1 MDWID
6 TWLIPIIKSFG
17 IAFGL
22 LIGFAYTTWIE
33 RRGYGLFQLRRGPNR
48 AGPFGLLQPW
58 ADALKAFF
66 KEELVLDTV
75 DKVVYVIAPGIAMG
89 MALLPFAVIPFGKPV
104 NLFGREI
111 SLQLADVSIGLLW
124 ILSVAG
130 LGTYG
135 IVLGGWSSNN
145 KYSLLGALRTTAQL
159 LSYELPLGLAI
170 LSVVLTVGS
179 LKPSDIVG
187 FQSEKVW
194 LVVLQPVAF
203 LIFIISMFAEA
214 NRSPF
219 DLPET
224 ENELTAGFSTEYNG
238 IKFAL
243 YFMTEYIAMI
253 NASALCTTLFLGGW
267 RGPFVDQMPPT
278 LSVFLS
284 VFYFAAKVI
293 FMLFF
298 FVWVRASLPR
308 VRYDKSM
315 TFNWKFLMPLALANL
330 AVTAVVLTFLA

>member
-6 TWLIPIIKSFG
+6 TWLIPIIMSFV

-89 MALLPFAVIPFGKPV
+89 MSLLPFAVIPFGKPI

-111 SLQLADVSIGLLW
+111 PLQLADVSIGLLW

-135 IVLGGWSSNN
+135 IILGGWSSNN
-145 KYSLLGALRTTAQL
+145 KYSLLGALRTAAQL
-159 LSYELPLGLAI
+159 LSFELPLGLAI

-179 LKPSDIVG
+179 VKLSDIVD
-187 FQSEKVW
+187 FQSPLP
-194 LVVLQPVAF
+194 LVVMQPVAF
-203 LIFIISMFAEA
+203 LIFVISMFAET

-243 YFMTEYIAMI
+243 FFMAEYISMI

-267 RGPFVDQMPPT
+267 RGPFVDQVPI
-278 LSVFLS
+278 LSV
-284 VFYFAAKVI
+284 VYFVVKVI

-308 VRYDKSM
+308 VRFDKSM
-315 TFNWKFLMPLALANL
+315 SFNWKFLMPLGLANL
-330 AVTAVVLTFLA
+330 AATAVVLTFLP

>member
-6 TWLIPIIKSFG
+6 TWLIPIIMSFV

-48 AGPFGLLQPW
+48 AGPFGLFQPW

-75 DKVVYVIAPGIAMG
+75 DKVVYVIAPGVAMG
-89 MALLPFAVIPFGKPV
+89 MSLLPFAVIPFGKPI

-111 SLQLADVSIGLLW
+111 PLQLADVNIGLLW

-145 KYSLLGALRTTAQL
+145 KYSLLGALRTVAQL
-159 LSYELPLGLAI
+159 LSFELPLGLAI

-179 LKPSDIVG
+179 VKLSDIVD
-187 FQSEKVW
+187 FQSPLPLIMV
-194 LVVLQPVAF
+194 QPVAF
-203 LIFIISMFAEA
+203 LIFLVSMFAET

-243 YFMTEYIAMI
+243 FFMAEYINMI

-267 RGPFVDQMPPT
+267 RGPFVDQVPM
-278 LSVFLS
+278 LSV
-284 VFYFAAKVI
+284 VYFVLKVI
-293 FMLFF
+293 LMLFF

-308 VRYDKSM
+308 VRYYKSM
-315 TFNWKFLMPLALANL
+315 SFNWKFLMPLGLANL
-330 AVTAVVLTFLA
+330 AATAVVLTFLP

>member
-6 TWLIPIIKSFG
+6 AWLIPIIKSFV

-22 LIGFAYTTWIE
+22 LIGFAYTTWLE

-66 KEELVLDTV
+66 KEELVPDTV

-89 MALLPFAVIPFGKPV
+89 ASLLAFAVIPIGEPIH
-104 NLFGREI
+104 LFGREI
-111 SLQLADVSIGLLW
+111 ALQLADVNIGILW
-124 ILSVAG
+124 VLSVAG

-135 IVLGGWSSNN
+135 IILGGWSSNN

-159 LSYELPLGLAI
+159 LSYELPLSLAI
-170 LSVVLTVGS
+170 LAVVLTVGS
-179 LKPSDIVG
+179 LKMTDIVDY
-187 FQSEKVW
+187 QSPLP
-194 LVVLQPVAF
+194 LVVMQPVAF
-203 LIFIISMFAEA
+203 LVFLVSIFAET

-224 ENELTAGFSTEYNG
+224 ENELVSGFNTEYGG

-243 YFMTEYIAMI
+243 FFMAEYINMI
-253 NASALCTTLFLGGW
+253 NASAICTTLFLGGW
-267 RGPFVDQMPPT
+267 RGPFVDRLPI
-278 LSVFLS
+278 LAV
-284 VFYFAAKVI
+284 VYFMLKVVLV
-293 FMLFF
+293 LFF
-298 FVWVRASLPR
+298 FIWVRASLPR

-315 TFNWKFLMPLALANL
+315 AFNWKFLLPVGLANL
-330 AVTAVVLTFLA
+330 AATAVVLTFLP

>member
-6 TWLIPIIKSFG
+6 TWLIPVIMSFV

-48 AGPFGLLQPW
+48 AGPFGLFQPW

-75 DKVVYVIAPGIAMG
+75 DKVIYVIAPGIAMG
-89 MALLPFAVIPFGKPV
+89 MSLLPFAVIPFGKPI

-111 SLQLADVSIGLLW
+111 PLQLADVSIGLLW

-145 KYSLLGALRTTAQL
+145 KYSLLGALRTVAQL
-159 LSYELPLGLAI
+159 LSFELPLGLAI

-179 LKPSDIVG
+179 VKLSDIVD
-187 FQSEKVW
+187 FQSP
-194 LVVLQPVAF
+194 LPLMVVQPVAF
-203 LIFIISMFAEA
+203 LIFLVSMFAET

-224 ENELTAGFSTEYNG
+224 ENELTAGCSTEYNG

-243 YFMTEYIAMI
+243 FFMAEYINMI

-267 RGPFVDQMPPT
+267 RGPFVDQVPM
-278 LSVFLS
+278 LSV
-284 VFYFAAKVI
+284 VYFVLKVI
-293 FMLFF
+293 LMLFF

-315 TFNWKFLMPLALANL
+315 SFNWKFLMPLGLANL
-330 AVTAVVLTFLA
+330 AATAVVLTFLP

>member
-1 MDWID
+1 MDWIE
-6 TWLIPIIKSFG
+6 TWLIPIVKSFI

-22 LIGFAYTTWIE
+22 LIGFAYTTWLE

-48 AGPFGLLQPW
+48 AGPFGLLQPV

-66 KEELVLDTV
+66 KEEFVLDTV
-75 DKVVYVIAPGIAMG
+75 DKVIYVMAPGIAMG
-89 MALLPFAVIPFGKPV
+89 ASLLTFAVVPIGRPIR
-104 NLFGREI
+104 LFGHEI
-111 SLQLADVSIGLLW
+111 ALQLADVDIGILW
-124 ILSVAG
+124 VLSVAG
-130 LGTYG
+130 LGVYG

-179 LKPSDIVG
+179 LKMTDIVDY
-187 FQSEKVW
+187 QSSLPLAVM
-194 LVVLQPVAF
+194 QPVAF
-203 LIFIISMFAEA
+203 LVFLISIFAET

-224 ENELTAGFSTEYNG
+224 ENELVSGFNTEYGG

-243 YFMTEYIAMI
+243 FFMAEYINMI
-253 NASALCTTLFLGGW
+253 NASAICTTLFLGGW
-267 RGPFVDQMPPT
+267 RGPFVGQVPI
-278 LSVFLS
+278 LSVVYFLI
-284 VFYFAAKVI
+284 KVV

-315 TFNWKFLMPLALANL
+315 AFNWKFLVPVGLANL
-330 AVTAVVLTFLA
+330 AVTAVVLAVV

>member
-1 MDWID
+1 MPEDAD
-6 TWLIPIIKSFG
+6 QQPYVLEVKNLSRGRAVQDVSFG
-17 IAFGL
+17 
-22 LIGFAYTTWIE
+22 
-33 RRGYGLFQLRRGPNR
+33 LRRG
-48 AGPFGLLQPW
+48 
-58 ADALKAFF
+58 
-66 KEELVLDTV
+66 
-75 DKVVYVIAPGIAMG
+75 
-89 MALLPFAVIPFGKPV
+89 
-104 NLFGREI
+104 EI
-111 SLQLADVSIGLLW
+111 LG
-124 ILSVAG
+124 VAG

-170 LSVVLTVGS
+170 LSVVLMVGS
-179 LKPSDIVG
+179 LKPSAIVEY
-187 FQSEKVW
+187 QSP
-194 LVVLQPVAF
+194 LPLIVLQPVAF
-203 LIFIISMFAEA
+203 LVFIISMFAET

-243 YFMTEYIAMI
+243 FFMAEYINMI

-267 RGPFVDQMPPT
+267 RGPFVDQVPI
-278 LSVFLS
+278 LS

-293 FMLFF
+293 FMLLF

-308 VRYDKSM
+308 VRYDKAM
-315 TFNWKFLMPLALANL
+315 AFNWKFLLPVGLANL
-330 AVTAVVLTFLA
+330 ALTAIVLAVLP

>member
-6 TWLIPIIKSFG
+6 TWLIPIIMSWVIG
-17 IAFGL
+17 FGL
-22 LIGFAYTTWIE
+22 LIGFAYTTWLE

-75 DKVVYVIAPGIAMG
+75 DKVIYLIAPGIAMG
-89 MALLPFAVIPFGKPV
+89 MSLLPLGVIPFGKPIH
-104 NLFGREI
+104 LFGREI
-111 SLQLADVSIGLLW
+111 PLHLADVSIGLLW

-179 LKPSDIVG
+179 LKPSDIVA
-187 FQSEKVW
+187 FQSPVP
-194 LVVLQPVAF
+194 LIVLQPVAF
-203 LIFIISMFAEA
+203 LIFIISIFAET

-243 YFMTEYIAMI
+243 FFMTEYIGMI

-267 RGPFVDQMPPT
+267 RGPFVDQVPI
-278 LSVFLS
+278 LSL
-284 VFYFAAKVI
+284 FYFAAKVI
-293 FMLFF
+293 AMLLF

-308 VRYDKSM
+308 VRFDKSM
-315 TFNWKFLMPLALANL
+315 AFNWKFLMPLGLANL
-330 AVTAVVLTFLA
+330 AVTAVVLTVLP

>member
-6 TWLIPIIKSFG
+6 TWLIPIIKSFV

-22 LIGFAYTTWIE
+22 LIGFAYTTWLE

-66 KEELVLDTV
+66 KEEIVPHTV
-75 DKVVYVIAPGIAMG
+75 DKVVYIVAPGIAMG
-89 MALLPFAVIPFGKPV
+89 ASLLVFGVIPIGPPIH
-104 NLFGREI
+104 LFGREI
-111 SLQLADVSIGLLW
+111 ALQLTDVNIGILW
-124 ILSVAG
+124 MLSVAG

-159 LSYELPLGLAI
+159 LSFELPLGLSI
-170 LSVVLTVGS
+170 LAVVLMVGS
-179 LKPSDIVG
+179 LKLTDIVAY
-187 FQSEKVW
+187 QSPLPLAVM
-194 LVVLQPVAF
+194 QPAAF
-203 LIFIISMFAEA
+203 LVFLISIFAET

-224 ENELTAGFSTEYNG
+224 ENELVSGFNTEYGG

-243 YFMTEYIAMI
+243 FFMAEYINMI
-253 NASALCTTLFLGGW
+253 NASAICTTLFLGGW
-267 RGPFVDQMPPT
+267 RGPFVDRLPI
-278 LSVFLS
+278 LAV
-284 VFYFAAKVI
+284 VY
-293 FMLFF
+293 FMLKVVLMLLF

-315 TFNWKFLMPLALANL
+315 AFNWKFLVPVGLANL
-330 AVTAVVLTFLA
+330 AVTAVVLTFLP

>member
-6 TWLIPIIKSFG
+6 TWLIPIIKSFI

-22 LIGFAYTTWIE
+22 LIGFAYTTWLE

-75 DKVVYVIAPGIAMG
+75 DKFIYIIAPGIAMG
-89 MALLPFAVIPFGKPV
+89 MALLPFAVIPFGKPIT
-104 NLFGREI
+104 LFGREI
-111 SLQLADVSIGLLW
+111 ALQLADVSIGLLW

-179 LKPSDIVG
+179 LKMTDIVD
-187 FQSEKVW
+187 FQSPLP

-243 YFMTEYIAMI
+243 FFMAEYINMI

-267 RGPFVDQMPPT
+267 RGPFVDQVPI
-278 LSVFLS
+278 LS
-284 VFYFAAKVI
+284 VFYFSIKVI
-293 FMLFF
+293 AMLFF

-315 TFNWKFLMPLALANL
+315 SFNWKFLMPLGLANL
-330 AVTAVVLTFLA
+330 AVTAVVLAVS

>member
-6 TWLIPIIKSFG
+6 TWLIPIIKSFV

-22 LIGFAYTTWIE
+22 LIGFAYTTWLE

-48 AGPFGLLQPW
+48 AGPFGLLQPV

-66 KEELVLDTV
+66 KEEFVLNTV
-75 DKVVYVIAPGIAMG
+75 DKVVYVMSPGIAMG
-89 MALLPFAVIPFGKPV
+89 ASLLVFAVIPIGKPIH
-104 NLFGREI
+104 LFGREI
-111 SLQLADVSIGLLW
+111 ALQLADVNIGILW
-124 ILSVAG
+124 VLSVAG

-145 KYSLLGALRTTAQL
+145 KYSLMGALRTTAQF

-170 LSVVLTVGS
+170 LTVVLMVGS
-179 LKPSDIVG
+179 LKMADIVAY
-187 FQSEKVW
+187 QSP
-194 LVVLQPVAF
+194 LPLAVLQPVAF
-203 LIFIISMFAEA
+203 LVFLISMFAET

-224 ENELTAGFSTEYNG
+224 ENELVSGFNTEYGG

-243 YFMTEYIAMI
+243 FFMAEYINMI
-253 NASALCTTLFLGGW
+253 NASAICTTLFLGGW
-267 RGPFVDQMPPT
+267 RGPFVDQVPI
-278 LSVFLS
+278 LSV
-284 VFYFAAKVI
+284 VYFFIKVL

-298 FVWVRASLPR
+298 FIWVRASLPR

-315 TFNWKFLMPLALANL
+315 SFNWKFLVPVGLANL
-330 AVTAVVLTFLA
+330 AVTAVVLTVLP

>member
-1 MDWID
+1 
-6 TWLIPIIKSFG
+6 
-17 IAFGL
+17 L
-22 LIGFAYTTWIE
+22 LIGFAYATWIE
-33 RRGYGLFQLRRGPNR
+33 RRGYGLVHLRRGPNR

-66 KEELVLDTV
+66 KEELVPDTV
-75 DKVVYVIAPGIAMG
+75 DKVVYIIAPGIAMG
-89 MALLPFAVIPFGKPV
+89 MSLLPFAVIPFGMPIH
-104 NLFGREI
+104 LFGREI
-111 SLQLADVSIGLLW
+111 ALHLADVSIGILW
-124 ILSVAG
+124 VLSVAG

-145 KYSLLGALRTTAQL
+145 KYSLLGALRTTAQV

-179 LKPSDIVG
+179 LKLNDIVD
-187 FQSEKVW
+187 FQSPLP
-194 LVVLQPVAF
+194 LVVMQPVAF

-243 YFMTEYIAMI
+243 FFMAEYINMI

-267 RGPFVDQMPPT
+267 RGPFVDQVPI
-278 LSVFLS
+278 LSAV
-284 VFYFAAKVI
+284 YFVTKVI
-293 FMLFF
+293 LMLVF

-308 VRYDKSM
+308 VRFDKSM
-315 TFNWKFLMPLALANL
+315 SFNWKFLMPLGLANL
-330 AVTAVVLTFLA
+330 AVTAVVLTFLP

>member
-6 TWLIPIIKSFG
+6 TWLIPVIMSFV

-48 AGPFGLLQPW
+48 AGPFGLFQPW

-75 DKVVYVIAPGIAMG
+75 DKVIYVIAPGIAMG
-89 MALLPFAVIPFGKPV
+89 MSLLPFAVIPFGKPI

-111 SLQLADVSIGLLW
+111 PLQLADVSIGLLW

-145 KYSLLGALRTTAQL
+145 KYSLLGALRTVAQL
-159 LSYELPLGLAI
+159 LSFELPLGLAI

-179 LKPSDIVG
+179 VKLSDIVD
-187 FQSEKVW
+187 FQSP
-194 LVVLQPVAF
+194 LPLMVVQPVAF
-203 LIFIISMFAEA
+203 LIFLVSMFAET

-243 YFMTEYIAMI
+243 FFMAEYINMI

-267 RGPFVDQMPPT
+267 RGPFVDQVPM
-278 LSVFLS
+278 LSV
-284 VFYFAAKVI
+284 VYFMLKVI
-293 FMLFF
+293 LMLFF

-315 TFNWKFLMPLALANL
+315 SFNWKFLMPLGLANL
-330 AVTAVVLTFLA
+330 AATAVVLTFLP

>member
-6 TWLIPIIKSFG
+6 TWLIPIITSFV

-89 MALLPFAVIPFGKPV
+89 MSLLPFAVIPFGKPIH
-104 NLFGREI
+104 LFGRDI
-111 SLQLADVSIGLLW
+111 PLQLADVNIGLLW
-124 ILSVAG
+124 VFSVAG

-145 KYSLLGALRTTAQL
+145 KYSLLGAMRTVAQL
-159 LSYELPLGLAI
+159 LSYELPLGLAV

-179 LKPSDIVG
+179 LKMSDIVD
-187 FQSEKVW
+187 FQSPLPL
-194 LVVLQPVAF
+194 LVVQPVAF
-203 LIFIISMFAEA
+203 LIFIVSMFAET

-243 YFMTEYIAMI
+243 FFMAEYINMI

-267 RGPFVDQMPPT
+267 RGPFVDQVPI
-278 LSVFLS
+278 LSV
-284 VFYFAAKVI
+284 VYFSIKVI
-293 FMLFF
+293 SMLFF

-315 TFNWKFLMPLALANL
+315 AFNWKFLMPLGLANL
-330 AVTAVVLTFLA
+330 AVTAVVLTFLP

>member
-6 TWLIPIIKSFG
+6 TWLIPIIMSFV

-89 MALLPFAVIPFGKPV
+89 MSLLPFAVIPFGKPI

-111 SLQLADVSIGLLW
+111 PLQLADVSIGLLW

-135 IVLGGWSSNN
+135 IILGGWSSNN
-145 KYSLLGALRTTAQL
+145 KYSLLGALRTAAQL
-159 LSYELPLGLAI
+159 LSFELPLGLAI

-179 LKPSDIVG
+179 VKLSDIVD
-187 FQSEKVW
+187 FQSPLP
-194 LVVLQPVAF
+194 LVVMQPVAF
-203 LIFIISMFAEA
+203 LIFVISMFAET

-243 YFMTEYIAMI
+243 FFMAEYINMI

-267 RGPFVDQMPPT
+267 QGPFVDQVPI
-278 LSVFLS
+278 LSV
-284 VFYFAAKVI
+284 VYFVLKVI
-293 FMLFF
+293 FLLFF

-315 TFNWKFLMPLALANL
+315 SFNWKFLMPLGLANL
-330 AVTAVVLTFLA
+330 AATAVVLTFLP

>member
-6 TWLIPIIKSFG
+6 TWLIPIITSFV

-89 MALLPFAVIPFGKPV
+89 MSLLPFAVIPFGKPIH
-104 NLFGREI
+104 LFGRNI
-111 SLQLADVSIGLLW
+111 PLQLTDVSIGLLW
-124 ILSVAG
+124 VFSVAG

-145 KYSLLGALRTTAQL
+145 KYSLLGAMRTVAQL
-159 LSYELPLGLAI
+159 ISYELPLGLSV

-179 LKPSDIVG
+179 LRLSDIVD
-187 FQSEKVW
+187 FQSPLPL
-194 LVVLQPVAF
+194 LVVQPVAF
-203 LIFIISMFAEA
+203 LIFIVSMFAEA

-243 YFMTEYIAMI
+243 FFMAEYINMI

-267 RGPFVDQMPPT
+267 RGPFVDQVPI
-278 LSVFLS
+278 LSV
-284 VFYFAAKVI
+284 VYFSIKVI
-293 FMLFF
+293 SMLFF

-315 TFNWKFLMPLALANL
+315 SFNWKFLMPLGLANL
-330 AVTAVVLTFLA
+330 AVTAVVLTFLP

>member
-6 TWLIPIIKSFG
+6 TWLIPIVMSFI

-22 LIGFAYTTWIE
+22 LIGFAYSTWLE

-75 DKVVYVIAPGIAMG
+75 DKVIYVIAPGIAMG
-89 MALLPFAVIPFGKPV
+89 MSLLPFAVIPFGKPI

-111 SLQLADVSIGLLW
+111 PLHLADVSIGVLW
-124 ILSVAG
+124 ILGVAG

-179 LKPSDIVG
+179 LRLSDIVA
-187 FQSEKVW
+187 FQTRVP
-194 LVVLQPVAF
+194 LLVLQPVAF
-203 LIFIISMFAEA
+203 LIFLISMFAES

-243 YFMTEYIAMI
+243 FFMAEYISMI

-267 RGPFVDQMPPT
+267 QGPFVDEVPI
-278 LSVFLS
+278 LSL
-284 VFYFAAKVI
+284 FYFAAKVV
-293 FMLFF
+293 FMLLF

-308 VRYDKSM
+308 VRFDKSM
-315 TFNWKFLMPLALANL
+315 TFNWKFLMPLGLANL
-330 AVTAVVLTFLA
+330 ALTAVVLTFLP

>member
-6 TWLIPIIKSFG
+6 IWLIPIIKSFG
-17 IAFGL
+17 IGFGL
-22 LIGFAYTTWIE
+22 LIGFAYTTWLE
-33 RRGYGLFQLRRGPNR
+33 RRGYGLFQLRQGPNR
-48 AGPFGLLQPW
+48 AGPLGLLQPW

-89 MALLPFAVIPFGKPV
+89 MSLLPFAVIPFGKPIH
-104 NLFGREI
+104 LFGRQI
-111 SLQLADVSIGLLW
+111 ALQLADVSIGLLW
-124 ILSVAG
+124 ILGVAG

-179 LKPSDIVG
+179 LKPSVIVEY
-187 FQSEKVW
+187 QSP
-194 LVVLQPVAF
+194 LPLIVLQPVAF
-203 LIFIISMFAEA
+203 LVFIVSMFAET

-243 YFMTEYIAMI
+243 FFMTEYINMI

-267 RGPFVDQMPPT
+267 RGPFVDQVPI
-278 LSVFLS
+278 LS

-293 FMLFF
+293 FMLLF

-308 VRYDKSM
+308 VRYDKAM
-315 TFNWKFLMPLALANL
+315 AFNWKFLVPVGLANL
-330 AVTAVVLTFLA
+330 ALTAIVLAVLP

>member
-6 TWLIPIIKSFG
+6 TWLIPIIMSFV

-22 LIGFAYTTWIE
+22 LIGFAYATWLE

-89 MALLPFAVIPFGKPV
+89 MSLLPFAVIPFGKPIY
-104 NLFGREI
+104 LFGHEI
-111 SLQLADVSIGLLW
+111 ALHLADVSIGVLW

-145 KYSLLGALRTTAQL
+145 KYSLMGALRTTAQL

-170 LSVVLTVGS
+170 LSVILTVGS
-179 LKPSDIVG
+179 LRLSDIVE
-187 FQSEKVW
+187 FQSPVP
-194 LVVLQPVAF
+194 LAVLQPVAF
-203 LIFIISMFAEA
+203 LIFIISMFAET

-243 YFMTEYIAMI
+243 FFMAEYINMI

-267 RGPFVDQMPPT
+267 QGPFVDQVPI
-278 LSVFLS
+278 LSV
-284 VFYFAAKVI
+284 VYFVTKVI
-293 FMLFF
+293 FMMLF

-308 VRYDKSM
+308 VRFDKSM
-315 TFNWKFLMPLALANL
+315 AFNWKFLMPLGLANL
-330 AVTAVVLTFLA
+330 AVTAVVLTFLP

>member
-6 TWLIPIIKSFG
+6 TWLIPIIKSFV

-22 LIGFAYTTWIE
+22 LIGFAYATWIE

-66 KEELVLDTV
+66 KEELVPDTV

-89 MALLPFAVIPFGKPV
+89 ASLLTFAVIPVGRPIH
-104 NLFGREI
+104 LFGREI
-111 SLQLADVSIGLLW
+111 SLQLADVNIGILW
-124 ILSVAG
+124 ALSVAG

-145 KYSLLGALRTTAQL
+145 KYSLMGALRTTAQL
-159 LSYELPLGLAI
+159 LSYELPLSLAI

-179 LKPSDIVG
+179 LKLTDIVDY
-187 FQSEKVW
+187 QSPLPLAVM
-194 LVVLQPVAF
+194 QPVAF
-203 LIFIISMFAEA
+203 LVFLISMFAET

-224 ENELTAGFSTEYNG
+224 ENELVAGISTEYGG

-243 YFMTEYIAMI
+243 FFMTEYINMI
-253 NASALCTTLFLGGW
+253 NASAICTTLFLGGW
-267 RGPFVDQMPPT
+267 RGPFVDQVPI
-278 LSVFLS
+278 LSVVYFLI
-284 VFYFAAKVI
+284 KVI

-315 TFNWKFLMPLALANL
+315 AFNWKFLVPVGLANL
-330 AVTAVVLTFLA
+330 AVTAVVLTFLP

>member
-6 TWLIPIIKSFG
+6 SWLIPIIMSWVIG
-17 IAFGL
+17 FGL
-22 LIGFAYTTWIE
+22 LIGFAYTTWLE
-33 RRGYGLFQLRRGPNR
+33 RRGYGLFQLRQGPNR

-75 DKVVYVIAPGIAMG
+75 DKVVYLIAPGIAMG
-89 MALLPFAVIPFGKPV
+89 MSLLPLGVIPFGKPIH
-104 NLFGREI
+104 LFGREI
-111 SLQLADVSIGLLW
+111 PLHLADVSIGLLW

-179 LKPSDIVG
+179 LKPSDIVA
-187 FQSEKVW
+187 FQSPVP
-194 LVVLQPVAF
+194 LIVLQPVAF
-203 LIFIISMFAEA
+203 LIFIISIFAET

-243 YFMTEYIAMI
+243 FFMAEYIGMI

-267 RGPFVDQMPPT
+267 RGPFVDQVPI
-278 LSVFLS
+278 LSL
-284 VFYFAAKVI
+284 FYFAAKVI
-293 FMLFF
+293 AVLLF

-308 VRYDKSM
+308 VRFDKSM
-315 TFNWKFLMPLALANL
+315 AFNWKFLMPLGLANL
-330 AVTAVVLTFLA
+330 AVTAVVLTVLP

>member
-6 TWLIPIIKSFG
+6 TWLIPIVISFVIG
-17 IAFGL
+17 FGL

-48 AGPFGLLQPW
+48 AGPFGLIQPW
-58 ADALKAFF
+58 ADAVKAFF
-66 KEELVLDTV
+66 KEELVPDTV
-75 DKVVYVIAPGIAMG
+75 DKVVYIIAPGIAMG
-89 MALLPFAVIPFGKPV
+89 MALLPFGVIPFGPTLH
-104 NLFGREI
+104 LFGREI
-111 SLQLADVSIGLLW
+111 SLHLADVSMGLLW
-124 ILSVAG
+124 VLSVAG

-159 LSYELPLGLAI
+159 LSYELPLGFSILA
-170 LSVVLTVGS
+170 VVLTVGS
-179 LKPSDIVG
+179 LKPSDIVA
-187 FQSEKVW
+187 FQSP
-194 LVVLQPVAF
+194 LPLLVLQPVAF
-203 LIFIISMFAEA
+203 LIFVISMFAEA

-243 YFMTEYIAMI
+243 FFMAEYIHII
-253 NASALCTTLFLGGW
+253 NAGALCTTLFLGGW
-267 RGPFVDQMPPT
+267 RGPFVDQVPI
-278 LSVFLS
+278 LGL
-284 VFYFAAKVI
+284 FYFSIKVI
-293 FMLFF
+293 AVIFF

-308 VRYDKSM
+308 VRFDKSM
-315 TFNWKFLMPLALANL
+315 AFNWKFLMPLGLANL
-330 AVTAVVLTFLA
+330 AVTAIVLAIIT

>member
-6 TWLIPIIKSFG
+6 TWLIPVIKSFV

-22 LIGFAYTTWIE
+22 LIGFAYTTWLE

-66 KEELVLDTV
+66 KEEIVPHTV
-75 DKVVYVIAPGIAMG
+75 DKVVYIVAPGIAMG
-89 MALLPFAVIPFGKPV
+89 AALLVFGVIPVGPPIH
-104 NLFGREI
+104 LFGREI
-111 SLQLADVSIGLLW
+111 ALQLTDVNIGILW
-124 ILSVAG
+124 VLSVAG

-159 LSYELPLGLAI
+159 LSFELPLGLAI
-170 LSVVLTVGS
+170 LAVVLMVGS
-179 LKPSDIVG
+179 LKLTDIVAY
-187 FQSEKVW
+187 QSPLPLAVM
-194 LVVLQPVAF
+194 QPAAF
-203 LIFIISMFAEA
+203 LVFLISIFAET

-224 ENELTAGFSTEYNG
+224 ENELVSGFNTEYGG

-243 YFMTEYIAMI
+243 FFMAEYINMI
-253 NASALCTTLFLGGW
+253 NASAICTTLFLGGW
-267 RGPFVDQMPPT
+267 RGPFVDRLPI
-278 LSVFLS
+278 LAV
-284 VFYFAAKVI
+284 VYFMLKVVL
-293 FMLFF
+293 MLFF

-315 TFNWKFLMPLALANL
+315 AFNWKFLVPVGLANL
-330 AVTAVVLTFLA
+330 AVTAVVLTFLP

>member
-6 TWLIPIIKSFG
+6 IWLIPIIKSFG
-17 IAFGL
+17 IGFGL
-22 LIGFAYTTWIE
+22 LIGFAYATWLE
-33 RRGYGLFQLRRGPNR
+33 RRGYGLFQLRQGPNR
-48 AGPFGLLQPW
+48 AGPLGLLQPW

-66 KEELVLDTV
+66 KEELVPDTV

-89 MALLPFAVIPFGKPV
+89 MSLLPFAVIPFGKPIH
-104 NLFGREI
+104 LFGRQI
-111 SLQLADVSIGLLW
+111 ALQLADVSIGLLW
-124 ILSVAG
+124 ILGVAG

-179 LKPSDIVG
+179 LKPSAIVEY
-187 FQSEKVW
+187 QSP
-194 LVVLQPVAF
+194 LPLIVLQPVAF
-203 LIFIISMFAEA
+203 LVFIVSMFAET

-243 YFMTEYIAMI
+243 FFMAEYINMI

-267 RGPFVDQMPPT
+267 QGPFVDQVPI
-278 LSVFLS
+278 LS
-284 VFYFAAKVI
+284 VFYFATKVI
-293 FMLFF
+293 FMLLF

-308 VRYDKSM
+308 VRYDKAM
-315 TFNWKFLMPLALANL
+315 AFNWKFLVPVGLANL
-330 AVTAVVLTFLA
+330 AVTAVVLAVWP